1 MYIKNNLFLYR
12 TKYEYTHYALQ
23 YNAKLN
29 SLYCF
34 IYIYIGY
41 DVKQLFTYTKY

>member
-12 TKYEYTHYALQ
+12 TKYDYIHILYMYALQ

-34 IYIYIGY
+34 IYIYIL
-41 DVKQLFTYTKY
+41 VMM